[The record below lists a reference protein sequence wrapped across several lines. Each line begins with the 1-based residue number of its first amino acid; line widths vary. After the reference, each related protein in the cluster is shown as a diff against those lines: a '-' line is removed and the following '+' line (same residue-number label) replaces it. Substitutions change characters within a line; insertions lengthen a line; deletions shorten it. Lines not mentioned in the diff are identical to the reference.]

1 MHPRSQERDFSIRLS
16 RAMAIAANHFMTTK
30 EFEAFDECC
39 KISARAVNEG
49 ITEAEL
55 IELESFVSQRTGI
68 SIQVPAGEVFGVK
81 LKVVE
86 DNVIEAAWP
95 SN

>member
-1 MHPRSQERDFSIRLS
+1 MHPRFQERDFSIRLG
-16 RAMAIAANHFMTTK
+16 RAMALAANHFMTTK
-30 EFEAFDECC
+30 DFEAFDECC

-55 IELESFVSQRTGI
+55 IALESFVSQITGTA
-68 SIQVPAGEVFGVK
+68 IQVPAGEVFGVK

-86 DNVIEAAWP
+86 DDVIEAAWP

>member
-1 MHPRSQERDFSIRLS
+1 MRPRFQERDFSVRLG
-16 RAMAIAANHFMTTK
+16 RAMALAANHFMTTK
-30 EFEAFDECC
+30 DFEAFDECC
-39 KISARAVNEG
+39 KISARAVKEG

-55 IELESFVSQRTGI
+55 IELESFVSQSTGT
-68 SIQVPAGEVFGVK
+68 SILVPAGEVFGVK

-86 DNVIEAAWP
+86 DDVIGAAWP

>member
-1 MHPRSQERDFSIRLS
+1 MHSRFQERDFSIRLG
-16 RAMAIAANHFMTTK
+16 RAMALAANHFMTTK

-55 IELESFVSQRTGI
+55 IELESFVSPP
-68 SIQVPAGEVFGVK
+68 PAPRSRCRQAKYLVYE
-81 LKVVE
+81 
-86 DNVIEAAWP
+86 
-95 SN
+95 